1 MPWNIWHRM
10 TACLL
15 LCAGMSLTGCCGPSR
30 PEPIR
35 PPASLLREGPPLPSP
50 VPVYE
55 AIKAATD
62 EEGRLRAALHF
73 VGYVNPDS
81 PWTTFLWIRP
91 KLPTGSRVPVRHP
104 VPAPPAGT
112 MP

>member
-1 MPWNIWHRM
+1 
-10 TACLL
+10 
-15 LCAGMSLTGCCGPSR
+15 MSLTGCCGPSR

-73 VGYVNPDS
+73 VGYVNEV
-81 PWTTFLWIRP
+81 TA
-91 KLPTGSRVPVRHP
+91 RHR
-104 VPAPPAGT
+104 AQEADKAALRDFYDHLEEIGE
-112 MP
+112 

>member
-73 VGYVNPDS
+73 VGYVNGVTARHRAQEADKAALRD
-81 PWTTFLWIRP
+81 FYDHLE
-91 KLPTGSRVPVRHP
+91 KTGE
-104 VPAPPAGT
+104 
-112 MP
+112 

>member
-15 LCAGMSLTGCCGPSR
+15 LAGMNLTGCCGPSR
-30 PEPIR
+30 LEPIR
-35 PPASLLREGPPLPSP
+35 PPASLLREGQPLPSP

-73 VGYVNPDS
+73 VGYVNGV
-81 PWTTFLWIRP
+81 TA
-91 KLPTGSRVPVRHP
+91 RHRTQE
-104 VPAPPAGT
+104 ADKAALRDFYDHLEKIGE
-112 MP
+112 